1 MILIIIFT
9 TLYIVG
15 RNTHIVCNM
24 MNGECSDGGDNERGS
39 SGGVDNGGSSVEDN
53 MSSKKWLLAHN
64 KYRTD
69 NPLLWDDNLASQSK
83 NYTNTLQQTSQ
94 FNHGDK
100 CNKNCRGSVCPGGKT
115 CGQNLEKS
123 TPSTSPSQS
132 VDNWYNE
139 KKLYNGK
146 CDTDPQSCENSGHY
160 TQVVWKDTK
169 KVGCGISDN
178 GQISACLYD
187 IGNIIGEFNDNVQ

>member
-1 MILIIIFT
+1 
-9 TLYIVG
+9 
-15 RNTHIVCNM
+15 
-24 MNGECSDGGDNERGS
+24 
-39 SGGVDNGGSSVEDN
+39 

-139 KKLYNGK
+139 KNFIMVNVIQILKVVKN
-146 CDTDPQSCENSGHY
+146 QY
-160 TQVVWKDTK
+160 TIPK
-169 KVGCGISDN
+169 
-178 GQISACLYD
+178 
-187 IGNIIGEFNDNVQ
+187 